1 MPERILVVVD
11 ETDPSLRGL
20 QYALSL
26 GERVQGSLYILV
38 VSPQDRA
45 GSSDGSAES
54 EEVEHVLDQSIRAA
68 LEKAQSAGVSAS
80 YHRAFGSFV
89 EESVAFAI
97 SNCIHLVILMGAGDG
112 ADPRSNRLAE
122 WAGEIRARSGCR
134 VLLVQP

>member
-26 GERVQGSLYILV
+26 GERVQGRLYILV
-38 VSPQDRA
+38 VSPQDRTR
-45 GSSDGSAES
+45 GPGGPMET
-54 EEVEHVLDQSIRAA
+54 EEIEQVLDQSIRAA

-80 YHRAFGSFV
+80 YHRACGSFV
-89 EESVAFAI
+89 EESVAFAV
-97 SNCIHLVILMGAGDG
+97 SNCIHLVILMGAGDRT
-112 ADPRSNRLAE
+112 DPRSDQLAE